1 MAELAISRRIQQACI
16 WAGPA
21 MGVLFVVGF
30 TVAGFFPP
38 PSPNKSSAEVAA
50 MIDAHRTAIRIGIV
64 ICLASCPLLMP
75 FLASFT
81 IQMKRIEGVR
91 PIMAYT
97 QLALGALATIEFVI
111 PYVFMLAS
119 TYRAD
124 QNPDVTRALYD
135 LGWFFFLGVI
145 STFVLQLVLFGV
157 AVLIDRRTAPI
168 FPRWLGYVNIWLA
181 ITFTPASFL
190 VFFKTGPLAWNG
202 AGVVGARRRIPAVVP
217 AELRLPAARRAC
229 RHRAGPGRWTARTG
243 DCRPARPPGRAV
255 AGSLSARSCRE
266 KEFARWYSKICCAT
280 TISAIPISCVC

>member
-1 MAELAISRRIQQACI
+1 MAEFATSRRIQKACI
-16 WAGPA
+16 WAGPV

-30 TVAGFFPP
+30 FIAGFFPP
-38 PSPNKSSAEVAA
+38 PSPNQSAAQVAA
-50 MIDAHRTAIRIGIV
+50 MIDEHRTAIRIGIV

-75 FLASFT
+75 FLAAFT
-81 IQMKRIEGVR
+81 IAMKRIEGVR

-119 TYRAD
+119 TYRSD
-124 QNPDVTRALYD
+124 QHPDVTRALYD

-157 AVLIDRRTAPI
+157 AVLIDRRERPI

-202 AGVVGARRRIPAVVP
+202 VLVWWVP
-217 AELRLPAARRAC
+217 VAAFLLWFLPNFVCLLRAADADDYAPTGRDTELVREVAELRARLDALS
-229 RHRAGPGRWTARTG
+229 
-243 DCRPARPPGRAV
+243 PAR
-255 AGSLSARSCRE
+255 
-266 KEFARWYSKICCAT
+266 
-280 TISAIPISCVC
+280 